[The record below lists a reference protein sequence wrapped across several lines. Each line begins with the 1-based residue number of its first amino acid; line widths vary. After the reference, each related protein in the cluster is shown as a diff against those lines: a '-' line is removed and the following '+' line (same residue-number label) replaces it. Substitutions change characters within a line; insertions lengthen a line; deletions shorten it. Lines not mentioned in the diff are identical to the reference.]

1 MKYTLSSVAAL
12 MLATL
17 IFSPSAWPWGNVG
30 LQVAS
35 QMAEERLTP
44 AALKAVHDLLGSGVN
59 LADISTW
66 AEEQRTM
73 STNGQW
79 HYINIP
85 ITANR
90 YDPKFCQ
97 LGRCVVSKIE
107 EFKRVLQNPKAGRE
121 EKQKALKFLVHFI
134 EDLCQPF
141 HVGDNGTKGGNLI
154 QVSFFGIGSN
164 LHRVWD
170 SLIIEKHTKDQ
181 RVWLWDLNGVTNPKA
196 AAEWS
201 KGTPEDWA
209 TDTLQVTKL
218 AYCLP
223 GTNTVMPS
231 GSKIGDE
238 YYKMALPLL
247 QKQLAK
253 AGVRVAAVLNEIFK

>member
-1 MKYTLSSVAAL
+1 MKNAFPSAAAL
-12 MLATL
+12 ILAIL
-17 IFSPSAWPWGNVG
+17 FFSPSAWPWGRVG

-66 AEEQRTM
+66 ADEQRNM
-73 STNGQW
+73 STNSQW
-79 HYINIP
+79 HYIAIP
-85 ITANR
+85 ITESR

-97 LGRCVVSKIE
+97 LDRCVVSKIE
-107 EFKRVLQNPKAGRE
+107 DFQRVLRNPKAGRE
-121 EKQKALKFLVHFI
+121 EKQKALKFLVHFL

-141 HVGDNGTKGGNLI
+141 HVADNNTKGGNLI
-154 QVSFFGIGSN
+154 QVSFYGIGSN

-170 SLIIEKHTKDQ
+170 SQIIEKHTKDK
-181 RVWLWDLNGVTNPKA
+181 RVWLGELNGVTNPKLA
-196 AAEWS
+196 ADWS
-201 KGTPEDWA
+201 KGNPEDWA
-209 TDTLQVTKL
+209 TDTLQIAKL
-218 AYCLP
+218 VYCLP
-223 GTNTVMPS
+223 GTNTIMPS
-231 GSKIGDE
+231 GTEIVDE
-238 YYKMALPLL
+238 YCKIALPLI